1 MPEEVVPPAFEYI
14 FRELANCKSNTT
26 NVTIVVTKLI
36 KIGRGK
42 KKRIQRKIYTLSEK
56 KHMKCYRRQ
65 TISFHIHA

>member
-36 KIGRGK
+36 KIGREKKRREYKEKSIHLAK
-42 KKRIQRKIYTLSEK
+42 KKYI
-56 KHMKCYRRQ
+56 
-65 TISFHIHA
+65 